1 MWNVNMPHCHLWS
14 FPALLNSSIISHK
27 QHDFF
32 FFFKVTEYK
41 MCVLTFSATFVWNIL
56 IIRIIQWDMIKNV
69 YWSSCKVP
77 VILSNFNKTW
87 IFPIDFWKTH
97 NHQISWKSVQFELSC
112 SMQTDKTKL
121 LVTFHS
127 FVNVLKKGNKN
138 D

>member
-14 FPALLNSSIISHK
+14 IPALLNSSVISHK
-27 QHDFF
+27 QHDFLKKF
-32 FFFKVTEYK
+32 TEYK
-41 MCVLTFSATFVWNIL
+41 MCVLTFSTTFVWNIL

-87 IFPIDFWKTH
+87 IFPTDFWKTL
-97 NHQISWKSVQFELSC
+97 NHQISWKSVQWELSC

-121 LVTFHS
+121 LVAFHS
-127 FVNVLKKGNKN
+127 FVNMLKKG